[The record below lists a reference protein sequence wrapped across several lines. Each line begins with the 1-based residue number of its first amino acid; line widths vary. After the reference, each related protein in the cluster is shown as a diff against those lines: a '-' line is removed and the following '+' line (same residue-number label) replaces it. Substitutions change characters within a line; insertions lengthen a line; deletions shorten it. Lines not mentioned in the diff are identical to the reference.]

1 MNVCYD
7 DGIHPGANPF
17 KAEFTFWAGKC
28 RLIEFSYGHTR
39 VSKPL
44 PGILVV
50 DHARKPQDAL
60 GVCLNT
66 IDQKKQK

>member
-1 MNVCYD
+1 
-7 DGIHPGANPF
+7 
-17 KAEFTFWAGKC
+17 
-28 RLIEFSYGHTR
+28 LIEFSYGHTR